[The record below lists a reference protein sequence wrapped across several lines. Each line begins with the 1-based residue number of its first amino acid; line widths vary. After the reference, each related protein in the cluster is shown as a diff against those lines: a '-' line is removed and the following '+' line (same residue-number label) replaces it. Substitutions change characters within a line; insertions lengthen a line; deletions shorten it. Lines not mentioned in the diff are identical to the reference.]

1 MKGFA
6 MIKPLAAIR
15 GAFFAATAAL
25 AVLGAQA
32 AELATKHAL
41 TLEIAK
47 QMSAA
52 AEAEAVENGWTVV
65 IAIVD
70 EGGRLMHLVR
80 RDGTQY
86 GSIEVAQDKAR
97 TAIAFRRPTKALE
110 DAVAGGRN
118 AVLRLGDATPIEG
131 GIPIVVDGEMLGAI
145 GVSGATSAQD
155 AQVAQAGIDALPAIL
170 R

>member
-1 MKGFA
+1 MAKPFA
-6 MIKPLAAIR
+6 SIIPSLVGLAATL
-15 GAFFAATAAL
+15 GFGLAAD
-25 AVLGAQA
+25 A

-47 QMSAA
+47 EMSAA
-52 AEAEAVENGWTVV
+52 AEAEAVKNNWNVV

-70 EGGRLMHLVR
+70 EGGRLMHLIR

-110 DAVAGGRN
+110 EAVAGGRN

-131 GIPIVVDGEMLGAI
+131 GIPIVVNGEMLGAI

-155 AQVAQAGIDALPAIL
+155 AQVAQAGIDALPVIL